1 MRLVRGHLPDDT
13 GVPGPARWA
22 VRDEE
27 GDRPLPED
35 FSLGEA
41 LSSGLDHFRR
51 SLAAAT
57 GPAVT
62 LASLAAP
69 VDRWMEVWAAG
80 VTYRRSREA
89 RKEESHEPDI
99 YERVYDAPR
108 PELFF
113 KSLGWRVRGHGQ
125 TIAVRPDSSWDVPEP
140 ELAVVVCANGEIAG
154 YTVCDDVSSRSIEGE
169 NPLYLPQA
177 KMYLG
182 ATALGPGIRPAWE
195 VPDPYDL
202 GIRLGISRG
211 SREIWAGS
219 ASTRRLHRRIDDLV
233 EHLLRADRYPYGV
246 ILTTGTCLVP
256 ESDFTLTPGDEVTIE
271 IDGLGRLVT
280 PVSAVDG
287 IDLWREP
294 PGR

>member
-1 MRLVRGHLPDDT
+1 MRLVRGYLAGDA
-13 GVPGPARWA
+13 GASGPARWA

-27 GDRPLPED
+27 GDRLLPED
-35 FSLGEA
+35 FALGEA
-41 LSSGLDHFRR
+41 LSSGLGHFRR

-57 GPAVT
+57 GEAVT

-69 VDRWMEVWAAG
+69 VDHWTEVWAAG

-89 RKEESHEPDI
+89 RREESRAPDV
-99 YERVYDAPR
+99 YEMVYDAPR

-125 TIAVRPDSSWDVPEP
+125 AIAVRPDSSWDVPEP

-154 YTVCDDVSSRSIEGE
+154 YTICDDVSSRSIEGE

-177 KMYLG
+177 KVYLG
-182 ATALGPGIRPAWE
+182 GTALGPGIRPAWE
-195 VPDPYDL
+195 VPDPYAL
-202 GIRLGISRG
+202 GIRLGISRD
-211 SREIWAGS
+211 SREIWTGS
-219 ASTRRLHRRIDDLV
+219 ASTGLLHRRIDDLV

-246 ILTTGTCLVP
+246 VLATGTCLVP
-256 ESDFTLTPGDEVTIE
+256 ESDFTLTPGDEVRIE

-280 PVSAVDG
+280 PVGAVTD
-287 IDLWREP
+287 IDP
-294 PGR
+294 

>member
-1 MRLVRGHLPDDT
+1 MRLVRGYLLDHT
-13 GVPGPARWA
+13 GASGPARWA

-27 GDRPLPED
+27 GDRLLPED

-41 LSSGLDHFRR
+41 LSSGLGHFRR

-57 GPAVT
+57 GEAVT

-69 VDRWMEVWAAG
+69 VDHWTEVWAAG

-89 RKEESHEPDI
+89 RREESRAPDV
-99 YERVYDAPR
+99 YEMVYDAPR

-125 TIAVRPDSSWDVPEP
+125 AIAVRPDSSWNVPEP

-154 YTVCDDVSSRSIEGE
+154 YTICDDVSSRSIEGE

-177 KMYLG
+177 KVYLG
-182 ATALGPGIRPAWE
+182 GTALGPGIRPAWE
-195 VPDPYDL
+195 VPDPYAL

-219 ASTRRLHRRIDDLV
+219 ASTGQLHRRIDDLV

-246 ILTTGTCLVP
+246 VLATGTCLVP
-256 ESDFTLTPGDEVTIE
+256 ESDFTLTPGDEVRIE

-280 PVSAVDG
+280 PVGTVAD
-287 IDLWREP
+287 IDL
-294 PGR
+294 

>member
-1 MRLVRGHLPDDT
+1 MHLVRGHLLDDT
-13 GVPGPARWA
+13 GAPGPARWA
-22 VRDEE
+22 VRDEG
-27 GDRPLPED
+27 GDRLLPGD

-57 GPAVT
+57 GEAVT

-69 VDRWMEVWAAG
+69 VDQWTEVWAAG

-89 RKEESHEPDI
+89 RREESRAPDV
-99 YERVYDAPR
+99 YEMVYDAPR

-125 TIAVRPDSSWDVPEP
+125 AIAVRPDSSWDVPEP

-154 YTVCDDVSSRSIEGE
+154 YTICDDVSSRSIEGE

-177 KMYLG
+177 KVYLG
-182 ATALGPGIRPAWE
+182 GTALGPGIRPAWE
-195 VPDPYDL
+195 VPDPYAL

-219 ASTRRLHRRIDDLV
+219 ASTGMLHRRIDELV

-246 ILTTGTCLVP
+246 VLATGTCLVP
-256 ESDFTLTPGDEVTIE
+256 ESDFTLTPGDEVRIE

-280 PVSAVDG
+280 PVGTVTD
-287 IDLWREP
+287 IDP
-294 PGR
+294 